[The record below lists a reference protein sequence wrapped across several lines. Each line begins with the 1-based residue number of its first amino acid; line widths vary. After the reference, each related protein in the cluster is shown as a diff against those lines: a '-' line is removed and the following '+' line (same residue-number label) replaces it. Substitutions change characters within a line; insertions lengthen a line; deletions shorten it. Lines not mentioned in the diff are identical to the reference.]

1 MDIFLDKYCEIHY
14 KVVMKIKKSKK
25 NPINFN
31 DFWNSLKIEA
41 TRKGLRK
48 VEWMT
53 QSSIPYQRYSEFE
66 QQTRDI
72 SARYFLK
79 LIGGLNLK
87 QENIE
92 KTLGRKMTD
101 EQKRLLKFEALVDAN
116 RDWLEKLLS
125 DPEMIKLCKRVV
137 ITD

>member
-1 MDIFLDKYCEIHY
+1 MEN
-14 KVVMKIKKSKK
+14 KKSKK

-31 DFWNSLKIEA
+31 EFWESLKIEA
-41 TRKGLRK
+41 SRMGLRK

-53 QSSIPYQRYSEFE
+53 KSSVPYQRYSEFD

-92 KTLGRKMTD
+92 KRLGRKMSD
-101 EQKRLLKFEALVDAN
+101 EQKRMLRFEALVDAN
-116 RDWLEKLLS
+116 RDWLETLLS
-125 DPEMIKLCKRVV
+125 DSEMIKLCKRVV
-137 ITD
+137 ITK